1 MKNPIITV
9 LMFSVLAIQALTGCT
24 HSQTQQDKAG
34 YYVPKPAT
42 DITKASYMA
51 ADSLISQIQP
61 TFPPETTVIAAT
73 LVNINQL
80 DMSSPLGRL
89 ITEQISGRFAQ
100 NKYQAL
106 EVKLRNDIYM
116 KRNEG
121 ELILTREVREIA
133 RRHNARAIIAG
144 TFTDSHDRVFVN
156 IKVIDFETNVVVG
169 AVDYYLERDAL
180 VRSLLQVN

>member
-1 MKNPIITV
+1 MVSVNPQSIAKDILDVTPGGYFIYDSTKP
-9 LMFSVLAIQALTGCT
+9 L
-24 HSQTQQDKAG
+24 DK
-34 YYVPKPAT
+34 K
-42 DITKASYMA
+42 
-51 ADSLISQIQP
+51 L
-61 TFPPETTVIAAT
+61 
-73 LVNINQL
+73 
-80 DMSSPLGRL
+80 
-89 ITEQISGRFAQ
+89 
-100 NKYQAL
+100 
-106 EVKLRNDIYM
+106 LRNDIYM